1 MKAVGMVVEY
11 NPFHNGHLYHLQQT
25 KKETNAECLIA
36 VMSSHFVQRGEPAL
50 VSKWARTKMA
60 LAGGVDLVVELP
72 YPFAVQTA
80 DMFAHG
86 AISILDAL
94 HCQEICFGSE
104 HGNIDHFL
112 EAVHLLKQYE
122 QEHNQRLKQLLES
135 GMSYAKAYATAL
147 GQLQNEQSTL
157 DLSKPNNILSFHYVK
172 AIVEQQSNMTPKTIQ
187 RIVAHYHDSH
197 LPNEETIASAT
208 SIRHHLQTD
217 GLQSISSYVPPTT
230 KEELQRYYTVYGTFH
245 YWEHY
250 FPLLKY
256 RLLTIN
262 LEELHQIAEVEEG
275 LEHRLKKAIQQAKSF
290 REFLTCVK
298 TKRYTW
304 TRLQRVCTH
313 ILTNTTKKE
322 MNFIRA
328 YKKATYIR
336 LLGMNENG
344 QRYLRK
350 MKKKLKLPLITK
362 VATLQN
368 DPIYKLEQKAAQA
381 YVSILPEPLLTEALQ
396 MEYATPPLRKLT

>member
-1 MKAVGMVVEY
+1 MKAVGIVVEY

-36 VMSSHFVQRGEPAL
+36 VMSGHFMQRGEPAL

-60 LAGGVDLVVELP
+60 LACGVDLVVELP

-104 HGNIDHFL
+104 HGHIDHFL
-112 EAVHLLKQYE
+112 NTVELLKRYE
-122 QEHNQRLKQLLES
+122 QKHDQQLKQLLAS
-135 GMSYAKAYATAL
+135 GISYAKAYAMAL
-147 GQLQNEQSTL
+147 QQLQNESSLL
-157 DLSKPNNILSFHYVK
+157 DLSKPNNILGFHYVK
-172 AIVEQQSNMTPKTIQ
+172 AIVEQQSHIVPKTIQ
-187 RIVAHYHDSH
+187 RMVAHYHDSH
-197 LPNEETIASAT
+197 LPSEETIASAT
-208 SIRHHLQTD
+208 SIRQHLQTN
-217 GLQSISSYVPPTT
+217 GFQAISSYVPPTT

-245 YWEHY
+245 YWDRY

-256 RLLTIN
+256 RLLTMDI
-262 LEELHQIAEVEEG
+262 EELRQIAEVEEG

-290 REFLTCVK
+290 HEFLACVK

-304 TRLQRVCTH
+304 TRLQRICTH

-322 MNFIRA
+322 MEFVHA

-336 LLGMNENG
+336 LLGMTENG
-344 QRYLRK
+344 QRYLQR
-350 MKKKLKLPLITK
+350 MKKELKLPLITK

-368 DPIYKLEQKAAQA
+368 DEIYKLERKAAQA

-396 MEYATPPLRKLT
+396 MEYVTPPLRKLS